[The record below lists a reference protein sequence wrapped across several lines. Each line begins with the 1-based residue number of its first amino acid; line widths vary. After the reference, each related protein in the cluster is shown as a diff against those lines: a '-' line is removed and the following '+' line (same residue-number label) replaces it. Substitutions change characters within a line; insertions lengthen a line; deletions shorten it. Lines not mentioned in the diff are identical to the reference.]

1 MYKIIFAV
9 LVLTMMFGC
18 ATRKTMTR
26 EEYLSTTQRTY
37 ANKTQ
42 TDVLNAAERVFILSD
57 GDDYQFHHTDNTL
70 SASRRW
76 LVYLV
81 FGAAMGTDYWT
92 VQSTDVK
99 GGTKASVLLSTSA
112 GSVLGTAF
120 NNTPGVVTSPAMGDF
135 ATGPAVYDLF
145 WNRMD
150 FILGKSD
157 KWMTCEDLG
166 QLIEKKITWGNAE
179 ALCNSFNVKD
189 NLPENVKKTQS
200 KDK

>member
-57 GDDYQFHHTDNTL
+57 GEDYQFHHTDNTL

-81 FGAAMGTDYWT
+81 FGAAMGTVYWT

-99 GGTKASVLLSTSA
+99 GGTKASVLLTYHLFLSLTPNCHWE
-112 GSVLGTAF
+112 AF
-120 NNTPGVVTSPAMGDF
+120 LFFQPEIFSPA
-135 ATGPAVYDLF
+135 
-145 WNRMD
+145 
-150 FILGKSD
+150 
-157 KWMTCEDLG
+157 E
-166 QLIEKKITWGNAE
+166 
-179 ALCNSFNVKD
+179 
-189 NLPENVKKTQS
+189 
-200 KDK
+200 